1 MLIYKRCG
9 CEVRPLQIGGAH
21 TCAFGPKPGR
31 ARCVRATQKMVTNHA
46 LEIIT
51 QRLNLF
57 LKNYMQ
63 VEKIHFEVEHP
74 VAAWRRT
81 RPYRISLRPIPF
93 LQLSLSILAHAILV
107 GYSRIFSTHNLMHFS
122 NINMCSPPSISSILF
137 YVRYTINLFW
147 FEFFFYRQ

>member
-1 MLIYKRCG
+1 M
-9 CEVRPLQIGGAH
+9 RPLQIGGAH

-57 LKNYMQ
+57 LKNYML

-74 VAAWRRT
+74 VAA
-81 RPYRISLRPIPF
+81 
-93 LQLSLSILAHAILV
+93 
-107 GYSRIFSTHNLMHFS
+107 
-122 NINMCSPPSISSILF
+122 
-137 YVRYTINLFW
+137 
-147 FEFFFYRQ
+147 